1 MVDIVRRA
9 RAAVRD
15 ASAVVGARPLP
26 SAEAITRF
34 LRSLNIWFWAIVGLP
49 TLFAGV
55 YYFAIASDLYSSEV
69 KFIVR
74 GPSKGPANTISA
86 MLSSASATGTS
97 EDTFAVHE
105 YVMSRDAVRRL
116 EREDDLRGV
125 LGRPEGDLIT
135 RFPGLWFWR
144 KDFEALYQTY
154 KHFVT
159 VESDTTSGLSTL
171 QVKAYRPED
180 AQRMARALL
189 EFSEQLINQLNER
202 SRQDSLAT
210 FQREVETTEQ
220 QISKIQTELTAY
232 RIKEKMLDPK
242 SAAAGPVELLAKMNG
257 ELANSRAQLAEILKN
272 APNSPQ
278 IPLIRTRI
286 GSLENLITD
295 QRAKITGG
303 DNSVVTALTEY
314 ERLDVQRTL
323 AEKTLA
329 SALTS
334 LEAAR
339 LEAQRQ
345 QLYLEVI
352 AQPNL
357 ADYPLFP
364 KRAISFATL
373 VVSCLLA
380 YGIAWLLIAS
390 VREHAA
396 A

>member
-1 MVDIVRRA
+1 
-9 RAAVRD
+9 
-15 ASAVVGARPLP
+15 
-26 SAEAITRF
+26 
-34 LRSLNIWFWAIVGLP
+34 
-49 TLFAGV
+49 
-55 YYFAIASDLYSSEV
+55 
-69 KFIVR
+69 
-74 GPSKGPANTISA
+74 
-86 MLSSASATGTS
+86 
-97 EDTFAVHE
+97 
-105 YVMSRDAVRRL
+105 
-116 EREDDLRGV
+116 
-125 LGRPEGDLIT
+125 
-135 RFPGLWFWR
+135 
-144 KDFEALYQTY
+144 
-154 KHFVT
+154 
-159 VESDTTSGLSTL
+159 
-171 QVKAYRPED
+171 
-180 AQRMARALL
+180 
-189 EFSEQLINQLNER
+189 
-202 SRQDSLAT
+202 
-210 FQREVETTEQ
+210 
-220 QISKIQTELTAY
+220 
-232 RIKEKMLDPK
+232 MLDPK

-390 VREHAA
+390 VREHASA
-396 A
+396 